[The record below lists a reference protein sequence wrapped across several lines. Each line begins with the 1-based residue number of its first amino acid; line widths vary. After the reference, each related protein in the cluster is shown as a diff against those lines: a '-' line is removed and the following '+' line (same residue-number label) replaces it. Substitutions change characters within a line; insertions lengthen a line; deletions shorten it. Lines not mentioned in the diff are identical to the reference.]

1 MTQTYHSYPKLWT
14 SLFKYLQMCLKFC
27 WICSKH
33 ITKTRL
39 FKYIENF
46 TTKKTEKKK
55 SDKNSDILHISDQNT
70 DCGYSLEPPCR
81 GGSNEYT
88 QSMFWAEIRKIMY
101 TPCKLQ
107 FYYIK
112 VGFKG
117 VKII

>member
-1 MTQTYHSYPKLWT
+1 MSGVPRTAFWL
-14 SLFKYLQMCLKFC
+14 LD
-27 WICSKH
+27 INGN

-39 FKYIENF
+39 FKCIENF
-46 TTKKTEKKK
+46 TTKTGKF
-55 SDKNSDILHISDQNT
+55 SDKNSDIFHIFAQNI
-70 DCGYSLEPPCR
+70 DCGYSLEPPRR

-88 QSMFWAEIRKIMY
+88 QSMFLSINKKNNVY
-101 TPCKLQ
+101 PCKPQ